1 MTALMLTRRIVRKLA
16 PGMVAMTLFLATV
29 YPAAADNQQDR
40 IAIRKKIDE
49 RLQNTASKLK
59 DLDSRSGDAASEI
72 QDAQR
77 NVDEI
82 LALLDQLKGVQGD
95 DRDTK
100 DIVDHWPAQAQSL
113 KTAIDALKKLKAGQD
128 YLYPDMN
135 ECQQDVSLLRAF
147 LSDRT
152 SASGLQNVNGA
163 DEIRTRAAETKKKW
177 LAKKVDAE
185 QFMRTLEGYSGTAGG
200 FSFKDGEWS
209 RVVDSLQNSAGKTF
223 SSYAMRRAFLYD
235 SGVCNSLQLG
245 TSAPE
250 VDQALRALGEN
261 RGTITARYNKVRE
274 EFLAFKAEAA
284 VFRASPELTAKQIQD
299 AICNAEDWET
309 KVPRIS
315 DEKISEL
322 RSKWDS
328 LMSHRDQMLNEL
340 DQLIKDRSKNQS
352 IPEFK
357 RRVVEYLN
365 PLGPIIDNEMR
376 GANNPKLQAY
386 IQLGQDQ
393 HKALQA
399 SCDAA
404 EAVLSNGKKLDC
416 IKSCTVIEFKPNNT
430 GAVTKG
436 KEQVLGYKKT
446 LEEMY
451 EASGQ
456 SMFKD
461 KLTSL
466 QKCQD
471 PKEPKAGDKPKLVLG
486 TSVET
491 YNFCPTSLN
500 VLLSVQTGLVDWDP
514 PAMIDK

>member
-49 RLQNTASKLK
+49 RLQDTASKLK

-95 DRDTK
+95 DRDTR

-113 KTAIDALKKLKAGQD
+113 KTAIDALKKLKAGQN
-128 YLYPDMN
+128 YLDGDAK
-135 ECQQDVSLLRAF
+135 ECQQDVSLRKAF

-152 SASGLQNVNGA
+152 SADGLQNVNGA
-163 DEIRTRAAETKKKW
+163 DEIRTQAAETKKKW

-185 QFMRTLEGYSGTAGG
+185 QFGRTLEGYRGTVAG

-209 RVVDSLQNSAGKTF
+209 RVVDSLQNSTGKIF
-223 SSYAMRRAFLYD
+223 VPYYNLRAQIYD

-250 VDQALRALGEN
+250 VDQALRTLGEH
-261 RGTITARYNKVRE
+261 RGTITTRYNKVKE
-274 EFLAFKAEAA
+274 EFLAFKTEAA
-284 VFRASPELTAKQIQD
+284 DFRASPELTAKQIQD
-299 AICNAEDWET
+299 AICNDEDWAT

-328 LMSHRDQMLNEL
+328 LQHHRDQMLNEL
-340 DQLIKDRSKNQS
+340 DQLIRDSKDPTLPK
-352 IPEFK
+352 FK

-376 GANNPKLQAY
+376 GAANPRIQAY
-386 IQLGQDQ
+386 MQVGKDQ
-393 HKALQA
+393 HKAMQA

-404 EAVLSNGKKLDC
+404 EAYLANGTRLDC

-430 GAVTKG
+430 GEVSEG
-436 KEQVLGYKKT
+436 KKQVLEYKEE
-446 LEEMY
+446 LERMY
-451 EASGQ
+451 EKSGQ

-471 PKEPKAGDKPKLVLG
+471 PKEPKADDKPKLVLG

-491 YNFCPTSLN
+491 YNFCPNSLD

-514 PAMIDK
+514 PATIDK